1 MKSIHCLAF
10 SATAI
15 LLSLGCSAGD
25 GVAPGDIEGGADV
38 AEEGQELYVD
48 TGNIWDTLFIPVCW
62 ENAASS
68 TTEKAWVRDA
78 VLDTWEAASAVRFQ
92 GWGTCASGADG
103 IRIRVSD
110 EQPHTDDL
118 GDALDGVTSGMVLN
132 FTFNNWNS
140 VCQAS
145 RESCIRSIAVHEF
158 GHALGFAHEQNR
170 SDTPS
175 WCDEEQGHD
184 GDHTVGAWDLDSVMN
199 YCNPEWN
206 NGGVLSATDKE
217 GVMRYYSGFAVSWA
231 GTSAWDS
238 INASDAPLSELR
250 VGDFN
255 GDGKDDIFR
264 ADGSAWYYSS
274 GGTGGWTLLRNSG
287 YTISDLR
294 FADFNGDGKTDV
306 FNADGSAW
314 WVCYGG
320 TGSWTQLNASSV
332 GLSDL
337 RFADFNG
344 DGKDDVFRATGSA
357 WQMSSGGTGGWTQL
371 NASSVTVSDLR
382 FADFNGDGKDDV
394 FRATGSAWQ
403 MSSGG
408 TGAWTQLNAS
418 SIPVSDLKFADFNGD
433 GKADAFRATGTTWQM
448 SSGATAGW
456 STLNTASSTLS
467 QVALGDFNADGKA
480 DVFKAWH

>member
-1 MKSIHCLAF
+1 MKIIRYLAF

-15 LLSLGCSAGD
+15 LLGLGCSAGD
-25 GVAPGDIEGGADV
+25 GVAPDDIEEGADV

-48 TGNIWDTLFIPVCW
+48 TGNVWDTLFIPVCW
-62 ENAASS
+62 ENAPSS
-68 TTEKAWVRDA
+68 ATEKGWVRDA
-78 VLDTWEAASAVRFQ
+78 VMDTWEAASAVRFQ

-132 FTFNNWNS
+132 FSFNNWKPS
-140 VCQAS
+140 CQAT

-170 SDTPS
+170 PDTPS
-175 WCDEEQGHD
+175 SCDEAQGHY
-184 GDHTVGAWDLDSVMN
+184 GDYTVGAWDLDSVMN
-199 YCNPEWN
+199 YCNPDWN

-217 GVMRYYSGFAVSWA
+217 GVMRFYSGFAVSWA

-238 INASDAPLSELR
+238 INASEVPLSELR

-264 ADGSAWYYSS
+264 ADGSAWYMSS
-274 GGTGGWTLLRNSG
+274 GGTGAWTLLRNSG
-287 YTISDLR
+287 Y
-294 FADFNGDGKTDV
+294 
-306 FNADGSAW
+306 
-314 WVCYGG
+314 
-320 TGSWTQLNASSV
+320 
-332 GLSDL
+332 
-337 RFADFNG
+337 
-344 DGKDDVFRATGSA
+344 
-357 WQMSSGGTGGWTQL
+357 
-371 NASSVTVSDLR
+371 TVSDLR

-394 FRATGSAWQ
+394 FRANGSGWY

-408 TGAWTQLNAS
+408 TGGWTLLNTS
-418 SIPVSDLKFADFNGD
+418 SLTVSDLKFADFNGD

-448 SSGATAGW
+448 SSGGTGGW

-480 DVFKAWH
+480 DVFKTWH